1 MTKAKVIRAF
11 TCINTRKHYALGSI
25 YEADTARINQL
36 ASKGYVK
43 AEPLAYIPKAEV
55 PAPSKAE
62 VSQPTKP
69 KKKRNEPK

>member
-1 MTKAKVIRAF
+1 MEKAKVIRAF
-11 TCINTRKHYALGSI
+11 TCVNTRLRYNVGDT